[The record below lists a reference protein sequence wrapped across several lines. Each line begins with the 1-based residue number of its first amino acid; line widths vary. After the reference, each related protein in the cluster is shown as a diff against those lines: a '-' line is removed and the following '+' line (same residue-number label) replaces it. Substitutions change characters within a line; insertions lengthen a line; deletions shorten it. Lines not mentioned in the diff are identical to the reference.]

1 MIKSMTGF
9 GRSEYLSDDLN
20 IIVEIK
26 TLNSKNLDFL
36 MKIPKVFSEKEIE
49 IRNLLEK
56 RLERGKI
63 IISIEYQN
71 KDVANQQQVI
81 NEHLFKAYYHKL
93 QQIANEL
100 SAEKSELFR
109 LAMYLPEVISP
120 EISNGVDPEKW
131 SLVLEKIEEAMALC
145 DNYRLKEGT
154 TLAEELVKYIAAIE
168 DHLKKV
174 DELDPDRIE
183 QIKTR
188 IHKNLTEL
196 VPEQEYDQN
205 RFEQEL
211 IYYLEKLDISEE
223 KVRLKSHLDYFLTE
237 LYLDESNGKKLN
249 FISQEIGREINT
261 IGAKANFVHMT
272 RYVVLMKDSL
282 EKIKEQLLNIL

>member
-9 GRSEYLSDDLN
+9 GRSDFMSDELN

-36 MKIPKVFSEKEIE
+36 MKMPKVFSEKEIE

-63 IISIEYQN
+63 IFSIEYQN
-71 KDVANQQQVI
+71 KDVSNQQQVI
-81 NEHLFKAYYHKL
+81 NEHLFKVYYRKL
-93 QQIANEL
+93 QEIADEL
-100 SAEKSELFR
+100 SAEKAELFR

-131 SLVLEKIEEAMALC
+131 AKVLGKVEEAIGLC
-145 DNYRLKEGT
+145 DNYRTMEGHN
-154 TLAEELVKYIAAIE
+154 LAEELVKYISAI
-168 DHLKKV
+168 DDYLKKI

-183 QIKTR
+183 QIRTR
-188 IHKNLTEL
+188 IHKNLTDL
-196 VPEQEYDQN
+196 IPEQEYDRN

-249 FISQEIGREINT
+249 FIAQEIGREINT

>member
-9 GRSEYLSDDLN
+9 GRSEFLSDDLN

-36 MKIPKVFSEKEIE
+36 MKIPKIFSEKEIE
-49 IRNLLEK
+49 IRNILEK

-63 IISIEYQN
+63 IFSIEYQN
-71 KDVANQQQVI
+71 KDVNNQQQVI
-81 NEHLFKAYYHKL
+81 NEQLFKAYYLKL
-93 QQIANEL
+93 QDMADEL

-120 EISNGVDPEKW
+120 EIANGIDPEKW
-131 SLVLEKIEEAMALC
+131 TLVLDKINEAIILC
-145 DNYRLKEGT
+145 DDFRIQEGRILSKEFI
-154 TLAEELVKYIAAIE
+154 KYITSIE
-168 DHLKKV
+168 QYLNEV
-174 DELDPDRIE
+174 DTLDPDRIE
-183 QIKTR
+183 QIRTR
-188 IHKNLTEL
+188 IHKNLSEL
-196 VPEQEYDQN
+196 IPEQEYDKN

-223 KVRLKSHLDYFLTE
+223 KVRLKSHLDYFLSE
-237 LYLDESNGKKLN
+237 LELAESNGKKLN
-249 FISQEIGREINT
+249 FIAQEIGREINT

-272 RYVVLMKDSL
+272 RYVILMKDSL